1 MSISLPNGTLLAAPS
16 SSTQQ
21 YSAAVTRIL
30 HLGNFSPELKTRDLQ
45 AMFKEWENDK
55 GGFRVK
61 WVDDVNAL
69 IVFADAAVAKRAYLS
84 FLLHPAPN
92 FDGQIKPYDSPDA
105 ANIIQ
110 SLAARAMGHRSS
122 MSSAVHGSMSFPSG
136 SGNGGAFQPGS
147 MGPPP
152 VPESSHHGQSHG
164 RAGSMSA
171 FGSFSMPTRNSRAS
185 ISHISGSGSTI
196 NNNNTTGG
204 GGGNG
209 RIGGGTGFHQRT
221 GSASSFS
228 RQPLTGVLN
237 FNVPSSTAG
246 RLPTH
251 SESSADP
258 SRASSSDGE
267 QVIIMD
273 PVAGGSAW
281 KAGGGGP
288 ANGPGGRR
296 ESVSAEKALR
306 EVQKALASVEAQG

>member
-1 MSISLPNGTLLAAPS
+1 VCS
-16 SSTQQ
+16 SSLLT
-21 YSAAVTRIL
+21 S
-30 HLGNFSPELKTRDLQ
+30 S
-45 AMFKEWENDK
+45 
-55 GGFRVK
+55 
-61 WVDDVNAL
+61 
-69 IVFADAAVAKRAYLS
+69 AKRAYLA

-152 VPESSHHGQSHG
+152 VPELSHHGHGHG

-171 FGSFSMPTRNSRAS
+171 FGSFSMPSRNSRAS

-196 NNNNTTGG
+196 NNNNTGGG

-267 QVIIMD
+267 PVIIMD

-281 KAGGGGP
+281 KAGGGGA